1 MFTSEILIIVLL
13 AIVLLIL
20 SIVILQLRSIRQ
32 HLNEVDKTIPVKSFT
47 SDKKIVSGSIDHRSD
62 EIEELKSQLKA
73 KTVELAKSEK
83 DSKEKNKI
91 LNEIREKVQHCTKN
105 PDSMIRVSK
114 DIMVMLDAA
123 VVEYDSS
130 FEIQIDELHQ
140 DFAKSLRLKYP
151 ELTTHDLRLAT
162 YIKIGLNSKEISGL
176 LNIKPSSVYIS
187 RSRLRKKINLDTDA
201 DLHGY
206 LNSIQ

>member
-20 SIVILQLRSIRQ
+20 AIFSLQLRSIRQ
-32 HLNEVDKTIPVKSFT
+32 HLNEVDTTKPDKNFAL
-47 SDKKIVSGSIDHRSD
+47 DKKIISSSIDHRHV
-62 EIEELKSQLKA
+62 EIEELKAQVKA

-91 LNEIREKVQHCTKN
+91 LNEIREKVQHCSNN
-105 PDSMIRVSK
+105 PDSMVRVSK

-123 VVEYDSS
+123 VVEYDST

-140 DFAKSLRLKYP
+140 DFAKSLRSKYP
-151 ELTTHDLRLAT
+151 DLTTHDLRLAT